1 MQQGTYIAQE
11 ELETVQV
18 CALLDGQIAR
28 SVPVSFATFDGTAEG
43 TVFLLNNASLSISV
57 WSTFLSFP
65 AQNDYSPLNDT
76 ISFQP
81 ATSAV
86 PLCIS
91 INVINDLILENDEMF
106 TVRLSSADTDV
117 ILESQ
122 NAIVSISDDDGR

>member
-1 MQQGTYIAQE
+1 MQQGTYIAPE

-18 CALLDGQIAR
+18 CALLDGQTAR

-43 TVFLLNNASLSISV
+43 TVCLLNNASLGISV
-57 WSTFLSFP
+57 WFSFLSFS
-65 AQNDYSPLNDT
+65 AQSDYSPLNDT
-76 ISFQP
+76 LSFQP
-81 ATSAV
+81 ATSAF

-106 TVRLSSADTDV
+106 TVRLSSPDTDV